1 MITSLVRDSETN
13 SFLIYNKDHNKCVY
27 AVNATVVQAAP
38 CDVSSEAQHF
48 RWISSSQILNLFFN
62 RCLGSEEVKDW
73 TKIILLPCNDLSP
86 MQTWECKEESL
97 FGLKGHPL
105 HLNYGNHDEPNVMLF
120 SGTGVWSRWLIYGM
134 EENLCSCGNQVFDHH
149 EEGVSLFCICFS
161 SFIVVGLFSMTAAVI
176 RTNIRSKAKGNT
188 GPAMT
193 FTSKQYENA

>member
-1 MITSLVRDSETN
+1 MNQLYIYLLALSSAFNSETN

-86 MQTWECKEESL
+86 MQTWEC
-97 FGLKGHPL
+97 
-105 HLNYGNHDEPNVMLF
+105 
-120 SGTGVWSRWLIYGM
+120 VWSRWLIYGM